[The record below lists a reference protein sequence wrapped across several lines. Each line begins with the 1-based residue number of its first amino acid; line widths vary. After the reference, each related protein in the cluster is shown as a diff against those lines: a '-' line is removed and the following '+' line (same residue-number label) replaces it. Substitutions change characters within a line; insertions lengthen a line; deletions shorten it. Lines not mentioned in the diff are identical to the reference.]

1 MDTEDT
7 ALRKLYTPKRAAA
20 LAFFREHPNETPT
33 EDISG
38 VNLGMLRNFKLIEQY
53 QGDRDMRMPL
63 SLSSFILTERGER
76 ALDLWTNETS
86 KRNSS

>member
-1 MDTEDT
+1 MEAEAA
-7 ALRKLYTPKRAAA
+7 ALRKLYTVKRAAA

-53 QGDRDMRMPL
+53 QGDVDMRLPL

-76 ALDLWTNETS
+76 ALNIWANLPQ
-86 KRNSS
+86 KRKS